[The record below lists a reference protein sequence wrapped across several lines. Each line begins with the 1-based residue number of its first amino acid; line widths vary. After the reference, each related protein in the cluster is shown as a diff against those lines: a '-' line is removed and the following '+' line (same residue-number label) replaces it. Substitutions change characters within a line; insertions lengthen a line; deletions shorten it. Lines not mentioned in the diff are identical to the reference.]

1 MFDFMG
7 THGTCRTNADSI
19 CRNNFFLSTGRHGK
33 GIYLWNATR
42 DTLDDAILLASSY
55 AEHSRASGKFRSK
68 NDDSVTVLICET
80 SLPKENFLDLESIE
94 WANALR
100 TYILRYESRLRA
112 LTNESQ
118 VKQELSKIYDGFLA
132 ELEELANA
140 KILIYH
146 VKAATPPPYRGERSL
161 KGERSL
167 GFNWATQFAASC
179 LVVRDKSV
187 IPLTA
192 IRKV

>member
-146 VKAATPPPYRGERSL
+146 VKAATPPPY
-161 KGERSL
+161 KDERSL

-179 LVVRDKSV
+179 LVIRDKRV